1 MVKLEEQATGA
12 SRHIIERP
20 RLTRLLD
27 ETTARVIM
35 LVAPAGYGKTT
46 LARQW
51 LAKRPHVWYAARASS
66 ADTAT
71 LGTEMLG
78 LAEKALPKVGS
89 RFRES
94 LHAQR
99 GAEDSARAADFLV
112 QDLSDWPEEL
122 WLAIDDYQFFTPHA
136 EHIIDRIRA
145 IPTLHLML
153 TSRRRPVWCISREI
167 MYGDIFEL
175 STSTLKMNDAEAAA
189 VLRSGGQAAA
199 QDVIALAAGW
209 PAIIG
214 LASYAD
220 RSVIRKRHE
229 LPPELHN
236 YIAEELFASVAEGA
250 HEKLAQLSLIPSITV
265 RRATQLLGPDGE
277 AVVEEGTRVGFLTD
291 ERPGVLTMH
300 PLLREFLRGKL
311 LDFSEE
317 RWRRAVR
324 EVIRLL
330 ISQHEWDEAFEVARR
345 FDVPESLDDLL
356 EASLYE
362 LLERGQRRTVSMMVE
377 VGRLRGSREALLDLA
392 DGELAFREGFHERAR
407 RLAERASTELSNRS
421 PLASKA
427 FALAGNSAYFSDAIS
442 TALTSFQRAREL
454 ARTREDERRAVW
466 GLFLSAL
473 EREDE
478 SAAELLGQF
487 EAMSGS
493 SPDELARIQNG
504 RLHLGTRLG
513 TLNYGLSGAEAVAAI
528 VAEAKDPVVRASFW
542 HVYAAALRAAAHY
555 SAAIEASDNALR
567 EINAFDLSFGRAHVY
582 LVRAGALMG
591 TGSYDEALALL
602 DETAHA
608 AIRNGDTYLQMSERT
623 YRCKLY
629 LLTGQAADAAR
640 VSEEQ
645 WSRVCSRGVFAE
657 FLAARAVAL
666 AAQGSPRQAR
676 ETLEQAEQCSRENEA
691 TALCTGVHSLF
702 AVEDRDFESIL
713 PRVREV
719 VSRGV
724 LDALVF
730 AFRLDRRLPRRVAQI
745 PSMRAVLGDVLSL
758 VETPRPAT
766 GARERVALSD
776 AVENARLTD
785 REQEVLALLAEGK
798 TNKEI
803 ASSLFL
809 VESTVK
815 VHVRN
820 VLRKLGVH
828 TRTEAAVHALTR
840 RRPEAGDEPSA
851 RAADQDPGSE
861 PRA

>member
-1 MVKLEEQATGA
+1 MVKVEEPGTRA

-51 LAKRPHVWYAARASS
+51 LAKRPHVWCAARPSS

-71 LGTEMLG
+71 LGTEILG
-78 LAEKALPKVGS
+78 LAEKTLPGVGS

-94 LHAQR
+94 LHARR
-99 GAEDSARAADFLV
+99 GAEDSARAADFLA
-112 QDLSDWPEEL
+112 QDLSSWPEEM
-122 WLAIDDYQFFTPHA
+122 WLAIDDYQFLTPDA
-136 EHIIDRIRA
+136 EHVIDRIRA
-145 IPTLHLML
+145 TPTLHLML

-167 MYGDIFEL
+167 LYGDIFEL

-189 VLRSGGQAAA
+189 VLRTVDQAAA
-199 QDVIALAAGW
+199 RDVIALAAGW

-220 RSVIRKRHE
+220 RAVIRNRHE
-229 LPPELHN
+229 LPPELHD
-236 YIAEELFASVAEGA
+236 YIAEELFESVTKGTR
-250 HEKLAQLSLIPSITV
+250 EKLAQLSLLPSITLL
-265 RRATQLLGPDGE
+265 RATQVLGRDGDG
-277 AVVEEGTRVGFLTD
+277 VVKEGTRVGFLTD

-300 PLLREFLRGKL
+300 PLLRKFLRRKM
-311 LDFSEE
+311 LDLSED

-324 EVIRLL
+324 QAIRLL
-330 ISQHEWDEAFEVARR
+330 ISEHEWDDAFEVARQ

-362 LLERGQRRTVSMMVE
+362 LLERGQRRTVSMIIE
-377 VGRLRGSREALLDLA
+377 VGRMRGSRESLLDLA

-407 RLAERASTELSNRS
+407 RLAERAGTEFANGS

-442 TALTSFQRAREL
+442 SAVTSFQRAREL
-454 ARTREDERRAVW
+454 AQTREDERRAVW

-473 EREDE
+473 EREDD
-478 SAAELLGQF
+478 SAAELLSQF

-493 SPDELARIQNG
+493 SPDELVRIQNG
-504 RLHLGTRLG
+504 RLHFGTRLG
-513 TLNYGLSGAEAVAAI
+513 TLNYGLSGAGAVAAI

-542 HVYAAALRAAAHY
+542 HVYAAALRAAADY

-567 EINAFDLSFGRAHVY
+567 EITTFDLTFGRAHVY
-582 LVRAGALMG
+582 LIRAGALMG
-591 TGSYDEALALL
+591 TGAYDEALALL
-602 DETAHA
+602 DEAAHA
-608 AIRNGDTYLQMSERT
+608 AIRNGDTYLQMNERT
-623 YRCKLY
+623 SRCKLY
-629 LLTGQAADAAR
+629 LLTDQAVDAAR
-640 VSEEQ
+640 VTDVE
-645 WSRVCSRGVFAE
+645 WSYAGSRGQFAE

-666 AAQGSPRQAR
+666 SALGSTRQAV
-676 ETLEQAEQCSRENEA
+676 ETLEEAEQVSRENEA
-691 TALCTGVHSLF
+691 TALCTSVRSLF

-745 PSMRAVLGDVLSL
+745 PSMRSVLGEVLSL
-758 VETPRPAT
+758 VDARSA
-766 GARERVALSD
+766 GSGGRERFASWD
-776 AVENARLTD
+776 AVEKAGLTG
-785 REQEVLALLAEGK
+785 REQEVLALLAEGR

-820 VLRKLGVH
+820 ILRKLGVR
-828 TRTEAAVHALTR
+828 TRTEAAVYALTKR
-840 RRPEAGDEPSA
+840 QPEAGDEPLAPAS
-851 RAADQDPGSE
+851 DQDPGPE
-861 PRA
+861 PQA